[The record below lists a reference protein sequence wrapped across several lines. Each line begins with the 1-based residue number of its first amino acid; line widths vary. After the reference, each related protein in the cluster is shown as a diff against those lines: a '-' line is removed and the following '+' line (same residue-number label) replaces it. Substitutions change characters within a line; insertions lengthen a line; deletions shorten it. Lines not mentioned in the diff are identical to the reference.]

1 MIIIVLILTIG
12 SIITLYLYFSSHD
25 SNFSSHGL
33 KIRAIAAGHYHTCAV
48 LSNGS
53 VMCWGNNLV
62 GQLGDKTLLGR
73 STPVPVKGINN
84 AIAIAAGG
92 GHTCAILSTGS
103 IMCWGNNYYGQLGDG
118 TIEHRS
124 TPVPVQLFS

>member
-1 MIIIVLILTIG
+1 T
-12 SIITLYLYFSSHD
+12 D
-25 SNFSSHGL
+25 
-33 KIRAIAAGHYHTCAV
+33 IAEP
-48 LSNGS
+48 S
-53 VMCWGNNLV
+53 
-62 GQLGDKTLLGR
+62 
-73 STPVPVKGINN
+73 PVPVQGINN

-92 GHTCAILSTGS
+92 AHTCALLSNGS